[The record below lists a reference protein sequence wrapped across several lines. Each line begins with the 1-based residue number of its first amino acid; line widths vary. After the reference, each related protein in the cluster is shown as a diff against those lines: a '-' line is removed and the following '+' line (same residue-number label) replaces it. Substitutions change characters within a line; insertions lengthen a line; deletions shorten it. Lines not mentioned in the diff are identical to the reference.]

1 MGAVT
6 YAAAP
11 AAVHVAAPT
20 FTHTLPVATVK
31 KVEVEPAKVEKVEV
45 PALPAVTYHAAAPA
59 AVTYHAAAA
68 PAVVA
73 APAVHHVA
81 VPTVQHVQYT
91 HHVPVAKTYTHT
103 IPLGVQRQ
111 VYTTHHVGGVVAPA
125 AVVAEAK
132 VEDAAAAVV
141 EA

>member
-1 MGAVT
+1 MGPVHVAAAAPAVT

-31 KVEVEPAKVEKVEV
+31 KVEVEPAKVEKVGV
-45 PALPAVTYHAAAPA
+45 PAIP

-68 PAVVA
+68 PAVVT